1 MKNCSFVMEKY
12 LGLDKGE
19 RVPLLMTLHLLV
31 CKNCRSEVRF
41 LNKAESVAT
50 KSVSEEVLV
59 NDDSI
64 AAVMK
69 KIYAS
74 DESMENPLSLSKW
87 TFGGIAM
94 LLLFVVFAIFT
105 RKIGSSTLKICLY
118 IEFALMTTIYCAVF
132 TKCNIDFFVKLI
144 NTKIGG
150 KH

>member
-1 MKNCSFVMEKY
+1 MEKY

-87 TFGGIAM
+87 IFGGIAM

-118 IEFALMTTIYCAVF
+118 IEFALMITIYCAVF
-132 TKCNIDFFVKLI
+132 TRCNIDFFVKLI